1 MENEINLK
9 KLFGY
14 ITNHSLILISIIIL
28 SAITGAILNNNL
40 KSTYVTTLDYISLN
54 TELEN
59 QRQNPFGSSFQSN
72 AMGNGNLT
80 KASFTYFIFS
90 SESSDLLIKN
100 ELDSVLKAFPQL
112 KNEKAFEELVKRFI
126 GISNSYS
133 DSDRLQ
139 RIIANNISVNFNED
153 LSVYEVTL
161 RSRAQKLDSEKFL
174 DLLIETSSTLYKKN
188 IVSTLN
194 SIIANTTNLIEKQND
209 LQIKDSLIAALKTD
223 LKQLATY
230 SSDDLP
236 AINILS
242 SAKTDPIAISPN
254 LNTYVVRVFLS
265 IIILVLIHLL
275 YLRFKS
281 V

>member
-59 QRQNPFGSSFQSN
+59 QRQNPFGSFFQSN

>member
-1 MENEINLK
+1 MDNEINLN
-9 KLFGY
+9 KLFDY
-14 ITNHSLILISIIIL
+14 ITNHSFAFVLIIIL
-28 SAITGAILNNNL
+28 SVITGSVFNNNL
-40 KSTYVTTLDYISLN
+40 KSTYVTSLDYTNLN
-54 TELEN
+54 TGLEN
-59 QRQNPFGSSFQSN
+59 QRQNPFGSFFQSN
-72 AMGNGNLT
+72 AMGDGSLT

-90 SESSDLLIKN
+90 NETSDLLVKN
-100 ELDSVLKAFPQL
+100 ELDSVLKTFPQL
-112 KNEKAFEELVKRFI
+112 NKENSFEEFVKRII

-139 RIIANNISVNFNED
+139 RIIVSNISVKFNED

-161 RSRAQKLDSEKFL
+161 RSKAQKLDSERFL
-174 DLLIETSSTLYKKN
+174 DLLIDTSSNLYKKN

-194 SIIANTTNLIEKQND
+194 SVIANTTGLIEKQND

-230 SSDDLP
+230 SSEDLP

-242 SAKTDPIAISPN
+242 SAKTDPIALSPN

-265 IIILVLIHLL
+265 MIFFFLLHLL

>member
-59 QRQNPFGSSFQSN
+59 QRQNPFGSFFQSN

-100 ELDSVLKAFPQL
+100 ELDSVLKTFPQL